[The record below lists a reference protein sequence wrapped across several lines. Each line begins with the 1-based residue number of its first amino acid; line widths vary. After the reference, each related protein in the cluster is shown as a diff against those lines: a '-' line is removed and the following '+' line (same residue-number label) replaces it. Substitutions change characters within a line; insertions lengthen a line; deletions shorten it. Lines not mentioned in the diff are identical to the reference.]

1 MPLTAGEKFLLAQV
15 DPFEPRC
22 FGAKI
27 PDTAVIPTVALYNS
41 QLYTPTLTTATNQNC
56 YAFLPTY
63 NAGIIPATEGA
74 ASWTW
79 GAAYAGGVDWNKATD
94 FKATFEAVRPV
105 AFGIRLTSSVAPTTA
120 TGFVHIAIA
129 TETFN
134 NASTWPFAQTI
145 AAMQDYPF
153 YRRVTLASL
162 TQSPLTVINK
172 YVDETAFRFSGAD
185 TQGVNKS
192 ATNPGADPAEFHIP
206 WSWGQILIA
215 VEGMPSTQPL
225 SLELI
230 MHSECIPKQ
239 TGVVQGN
246 PAAPSNPGILASVAH
261 MSANI
266 DATHTEDQQEGYV
279 NQALNLAAQ
288 GASDAFGQYSQGAS
302 AAIGRAAYSFGYGA
316 TVSAVGAL
324 ARGIMGVNN
333 DPNRLAL
340 IR

>member
-1 MPLTAGEKFLLAQV
+1 MPLTPGEKFLLAQV

-22 FGAKI
+22 YGAKI
-27 PDTAVIPTVALYNS
+27 PDTAVIPTVAIYNS
-41 QLYTPTLTTATNQNC
+41 QLYTPLLTTATNVNC

-79 GAAYAGGVDWNKATD
+79 PATFTGGLDWNKASD

-105 AFGIRLTSSVAPTTA
+105 AYGIRLSSSVAPTTA

-129 TETFN
+129 TETFD
-134 NASTWPFAQTI
+134 NATSWPFGTTI
-145 AAMQDYPF
+145 TALQDYPF

-162 TQSPLTVINK
+162 TQSPLTIINK

-185 TQGVNKS
+185 TQGVQN
-192 ATNPGADPAEFHIP
+192 AGAMMFHIP

-215 VEGMPSTQPL
+215 VENMPSVQPL
-225 SLELI
+225 SCEMI

-239 TGVVQGN
+239 TGIVQGT
-246 PAAPSNPGILASVAH
+246 PAAPSEPSILASVAH
-261 MSANI
+261 MSANV
-266 DATHTEDQQEGYV
+266 DATHTEDQQDSYV
-279 NQALNLAAQ
+279 QQALNVAAQ
-288 GASDAFGQYSQGAS
+288 GASDAFGHYATSAH
-302 AAIGRAAYSFGYGA
+302 AAIGRAAYTFGYGA
-316 TVSAVGAL
+316 TASALGSL
-324 ARGIMGVNN
+324 TRGVLGINN
-333 DPNRLAL
+333 NPNRLAL